1 LPGTDAAA
9 FSDGTDIVIRVN
21 CREDGG
27 KIIEPV
33 RFGLA
38 VSIEA
43 APELGLEIY
52 NEVRD
57 AIAIREQIRPS

>member
-1 LPGTDAAA
+1 
-9 FSDGTDIVIRVN
+9 VRVN

-27 KIIEPV
+27 KLTKDV
-33 RFGLA
+33 RYGLA

-52 NEVRD
+52 EEVRE
-57 AIAIREQIRPS
+57 AIAIREQIRPT